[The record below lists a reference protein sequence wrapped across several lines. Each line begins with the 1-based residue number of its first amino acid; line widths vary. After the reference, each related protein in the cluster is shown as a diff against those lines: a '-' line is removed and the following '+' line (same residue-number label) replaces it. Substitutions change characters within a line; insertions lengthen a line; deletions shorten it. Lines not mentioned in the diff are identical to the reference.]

1 MSAFDPVEVNSV
13 KPIRDHIIVKDMN
26 FEMKLTSSGIIIQ
39 KLDMKTEGI
48 HPRWAEVYA
57 VGPEQKDVKVGQFV
71 CVAHGRWTRGL
82 KIKSEGKEMVIRRVD
97 NADIL
102 LVSDEPQVDDT
113 VGRGN

>member
-1 MSAFDPVEVNSV
+1 MSAFDPVEVKAI
-13 KPIRDHIIVKDMN
+13 KPIRDHIIVRDMN
-26 FEMKLTSSGIIIQ
+26 FDIKLTSAGLIIP

-57 VGPEQKDVKVGQFV
+57 VGPDQKDVTVGQFV

-82 KIKSEGKEMVIRRVD
+82 KIRTDGKEMVVRRVD
-97 NADIL
+97 NDDIL
-102 LVSDEPQVDDT
+102 LVSDEPQSDDT